1 MTITLTELLIWLIIA
16 AVVGFIGEALA
27 HRRGPGGLLGAT
39 LVGFLAIF
47 LVVGLFHFHL
57 SGEPFLDGVPLIS
70 SILVALLL
78 VLIWSFVAYRR
89 VAPYTRRYSGRSYN
103 RPRRRRWI

>member
-1 MTITLTELLIWLIIA
+1 MTITLPDLIIWLIIA
-16 AVVGFIGEALA
+16 AIVGFIGEALA
-27 HRRGPGGLLGAT
+27 HRRGPGGWLGAM

-47 LVVGLFHFHL
+47 LVVGVFHFSL

-70 SILVALLL
+70 SILAAVVL

-89 VAPYTRRYSGRSYN
+89 VAHYSRRSYGG
-103 RPRRRRWI
+103 RRRRWR